1 MLFLLEQEV
10 MSNPAAFKKYENDP
24 EMKELL
30 DVMKE
35 IM

>member
-1 MLFLLEQEV
+1 